1 MLKILLD
8 ENLSR
13 STAKT
18 LRGNGFEVLEVR
30 DCGLRGKT
38 DEELFAF
45 AKKEKALIL
54 TGDIGFG
61 NILRFPLGG
70 HYGIFIVHFPSEVS
84 VSEINRQIMAASNGL
99 DNGDFFGN
107 LIILEPGKIR
117 IRRK

>member
-18 LRGNGFEVLEVR
+18 LRQNGFEVLEVR
-30 DCGLRGKT
+30 DCGLRGKS
-38 DEELFAF
+38 DEEIFDF
-45 AKKEKALIL
+45 AKKEKAVIL

-61 NILRFPLGG
+61 NVLRFPLGV
-70 HYGIFIVHFPSEVS
+70 HHGIFVVHFPTEVS
-84 VSEINRQIMAASNGL
+84 LYEINRQIMAAFNGL
-99 DNGDFFGN
+99 SKEDFSGN

>member
-18 LRGNGFEVLEVR
+18 LKENGFEVLEVR
-30 DCGLRGKT
+30 DCGFRGKT
-38 DEELFAF
+38 DEEIFDF
-45 AKKEKALIL
+45 AKKEKALVL

-61 NILRFPLGG
+61 NVLRFPLGG

-84 VSEINRQIMAASNGL
+84 VPEISKQVMAAFNSL
-99 DNGDFFGN
+99 DKEDFFGN